1 MVSLDPV
8 TLTSFINLI
17 QITQTTAEFHILLV
31 EKYNDDLTSNKRRN
45 NTLNSVTDKDTG
57 WKITFF

>member
-8 TLTSFINLI
+8 TLNSFINLR
-17 QITQTTAEFHILLV
+17 QLTQTTAEFHILLV

>member
-8 TLTSFINLI
+8 TLTSFINLR
-17 QITQTTAEFHILLV
+17 QLPQTTAEFHILLV